1 MTTRIG
7 VIGDTHLTIAR
18 DLPAGIADA
27 LADVSQILHTGDVLT
42 EPILAELEEIA
53 PVSAVHGNMD
63 YPAMKAR
70 LPATSIHDVEDV
82 RIGLIHGHGVS
93 GDVLD
98 RKDYDAMH
106 DYLLSQFDEPVDCIV
121 YGHTH
126 AAKNEER
133 QGVLF
138 FNPGT
143 ATGRGAKATVG
154 VLTVDGSQVSG
165 EILDL

>member
-1 MTTRIG
+1 MTVRIG
-7 VIGDTHLTIAR
+7 VISDTHLTN
-18 DLPAGIADA
+18 PAG
-27 LADVSQILHTGDVLT
+27 LARRVSRAFAGVDRIIHAGDLVAVPVI
-42 EPILAELEEIA
+42 EELEKIA
-53 PVSAVHGNMD
+53 PVSAVRGNMD
-63 YPAMKAR
+63 NPAVKAR
-70 LPATSIHDVEDV
+70 LPLKVVHDVGGV

-93 GDVLD
+93 GEILSRHDV
-98 RKDYDAMH
+98 DALH

-126 AAKNEER
+126 SAENKTE

-154 VLTVDGSQVSG
+154 VLTVNGGRMTG
-165 EILDL
+165 EIVAV